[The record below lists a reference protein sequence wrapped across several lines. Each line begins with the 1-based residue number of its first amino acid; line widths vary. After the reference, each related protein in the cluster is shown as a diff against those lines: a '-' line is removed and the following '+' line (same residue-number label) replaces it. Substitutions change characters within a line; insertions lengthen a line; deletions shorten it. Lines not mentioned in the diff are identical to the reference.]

1 MESNLGTMYG
11 SWQDWAT
18 ISGYLLIT
26 VFVMW
31 KVFTTES
38 K

>member
-1 MESNLGTMYG
+1 MGEISG

-18 ISGYLLIT
+18 ISGYLVIT

-31 KVFTTES
+31 KVFTS
-38 K
+38 KAE